1 MPWTPGSLLYSVPGS
16 LILKL
21 ALGEAPE
28 HVPAQLDVT
37 VRNAHPAVTLD
48 GGPIDRIVRH
58 WGGDARFTRVHAAAA
73 RLAQR
78 GWRHYGFD
86 DAEHLSGLARTF
98 RIEMSR
104 ESPVAVVA
112 DALRQLPA
120 VETVSANYLT
130 VVPLAEFT
138 ADPDEELAWASR
150 ALVRAPEGLAYEPG
164 DPAVIV
170 GVIDSGVAP
179 AHPEL
184 AGRLRSGFDCV
195 HLAAAD
201 LATGIQYLGDVDV
214 TDTDPVDNYVG
225 HGMCC
230 AGIIGA
236 VGEKIP
242 PGLAGASQ
250 LLPVRVLGAAR
261 LPGRSEPVGI
271 GAIADID
278 AGMKMAVDLGA
289 KILNLSFGT
298 PDAILDS
305 AAPKPHADVIRYS
318 LLRRAIPV
326 AASGNSGREELYW
339 PAAFDG
345 VIAVGSVG
353 ADGEP
358 SNFMTTGPHVAIC
371 APGERVATTALGGY
385 QLATGTSFAAPF
397 VAAAAALLAA
407 RAERRSFPVSS
418 AIIRALLTETAT
430 PFSSRLAGC
439 GSGVLDVYAAL
450 QALDKEIDAA
460 PPGGAG
466 DGEIELAA

>member
-1 MPWTPGSLLYSVPGS
+1 MPWTSGSRLYSVPGS

-21 ALGEAPE
+21 VLGEAPE

-37 VRNAHPAVTLD
+37 TRAAHPTGTLD

-58 WGGDARFTRVHAAAA
+58 SGGEARFTRVHAAAA

-78 GWRHYGFD
+78 GGRHYGFD

-104 ESPVAVVA
+104 ESPIAAVA

-120 VETVSANYLT
+120 VETVSPNYLT
-130 VVPLAEFT
+130 AVPLADVM
-138 ADPDEELAWASR
+138 ADPDDELAWSSR
-150 ALVRAPEGLAYEPG
+150 TLIRAPEGLAYEPG

-170 GVIDSGVAP
+170 GIVDSGVAP
-179 AHPEL
+179 AHAEL
-184 AGRLRSGFDCV
+184 TGRLRSGFDCV
-195 HLAAAD
+195 HLTAAD

-214 TDTDPVDNYVG
+214 TDTNPIDNYVG

-242 PGLAGASQ
+242 PGLAGTSQ

-261 LPGRSEPVGI
+261 MPGRSEPVGI

-278 AGMKMAVDLGA
+278 AGMKMAVDLGT
-289 KILNLSFGT
+289 KVLNLSFGT
-298 PDAILDS
+298 PDAILDPAS
-305 AAPKPHADVIRYS
+305 PKPHADVIRYS
-318 LLRRAIPV
+318 LMRRAIPV
-326 AASGNSGREELYW
+326 AASGNSGHEELYW

-345 VIAVGSVG
+345 VIAVGSAG
-353 ADGEP
+353 PDGEP

-371 APGERVATTALGGY
+371 APGERVATTALNGY

-397 VAAAAALLAA
+397 VTAAAALLVA
-407 RAERRSFPVSS
+407 RAERRSFPISS
-418 AIIRALLTETAT
+418 GIIRALIHQTAT
-430 PFSSRLAGC
+430 PFSSRVPGC
-439 GSGVLDVYAAL
+439 GSGVLNVYDAL
-450 QALDKEIDAA
+450 QALDKQIDTA
-460 PPGGAG
+460 PPGGAE
-466 DGEIELAA
+466 DGEVEIAA